1 MGFSPADG
9 PIPVSSGVVH
19 VQARHDTA
27 VIHAEGVT
35 ITVRRMPNLT
45 KRFELAV
52 AAGHDHKTSYELD
65 FT

>member
-1 MGFSPADG
+1 M
-9 PIPVSSGVVH
+9 VH